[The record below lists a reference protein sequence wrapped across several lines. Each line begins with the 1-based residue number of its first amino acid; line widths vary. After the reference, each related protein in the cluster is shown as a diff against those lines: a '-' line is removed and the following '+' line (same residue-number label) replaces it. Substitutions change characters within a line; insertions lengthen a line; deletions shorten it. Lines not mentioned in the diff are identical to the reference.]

1 LSRFSDTKPESKEPV
16 VKVGIEG
23 SFMCQTCNETVDDA
37 FYLPESSLLAWE
49 CSQKHRSF
57 IKDFSL

>member
-1 LSRFSDTKPESKEPV
+1 MQV
-16 VKVGIEG
+16 VKVAIEG
-23 SFMCQTCNETVDDA
+23 SFMCQTCDETVDDA

-57 IKDFSL
+57 IKDFRL

>member
-1 LSRFSDTKPESKEPV
+1 MSRFSNTTKGDQVQV
-16 VKVGIEG
+16 VKVAIEG
-23 SFMCQTCNETVDDA
+23 SFMCQTCDETVDDA

-57 IKDFSL
+57 IKDFRL

>member
-1 LSRFSDTKPESKEPV
+1 MSRFSDTKPESKEPV
-16 VKVGIEG
+16 VKVEVGG